1 MGRWDITG
9 IKNMKKSIFTLLLFF
24 AFSLF
29 SYAQDAKTSCKMPG
43 TYDYVSADFYKG
55 RSEGTGKIRL
65 TNQATIPVLEIKV
78 KVTCELDSHID
89 SQGNNYGT
97 SWKTVTLYDRTVYG
111 VPAQDYKD
119 IEFEMPKYQGIR
131 NIKIE
136 IGNPICK

>member
-1 MGRWDITG
+1 MTDSYGGKRFADKGNRIFVIEILTLKPMGRWDITG

-55 RSEGTGKIRL
+55 RSEGTGKIKL

-89 SQGNNYGT
+89 SQGNN
-97 SWKTVTLYDRTVYG
+97 
-111 VPAQDYKD
+111 
-119 IEFEMPKYQGIR
+119 
-131 NIKIE
+131 
-136 IGNPICK
+136 